1 MNHHVMQETIWML
14 QDGELPDADRQAVLA
29 HLKTCTECTALAHRW
44 QVTQRLMARM
54 PELEVSEAFVSAVMD
69 RLPPAP
75 ASQPARQR
83 WALPWWIVPQLEMG
97 MAGVLLALLL
107 IKPQPA
113 IATEALLL
121 SGSPDDSH
129 WEFSSHT
136 PDPNLLLHSTQGE
149 TP

>member
-1 MNHHVMQETIWML
+1 MNHQMVQEKIWMV
-14 QDGELPDADRQAVLA
+14 QDRELPDADRQAVLA
-29 HLKTCTECTALAHRW
+29 HLKTCTECTALARRW
-44 QVTQRLMARM
+44 QVTQRLMARV

-69 RLPPAP
+69 RLPAAP
-75 ASQPARQR
+75 VFQPARQR
-83 WALPWWIVPQLEMG
+83 WALPWWIGPQLEMG
-97 MAGVLLALLL
+97 LAGVLLTLLL

-121 SGSPDDSH
+121 SGSPNDSH

-136 PDPNLLLHSTQGE
+136 PDPNLLLQSTQGE